1 MKELILIGD
10 NMTENLMNSAHKA
23 TNKNYRDHYDDIF
36 RKDKKEK
43 EKEDEMSG
51 VSKKDESI

>member
-1 MKELILIGD
+1 MG
-10 NMTENLMNSAHKA
+10 ENLMNSAHKA

-43 EKEDEMSG
+43 EEKNGRMPN
-51 VSKKDESI
+51 VSRDNE